1 MECENSEKQQ
11 CTSNEAKS
19 EKRRFVVQ
27 AGAKVEPA
35 KTLKEIRSHV
45 QQILDRSLKIST
57 LIGSGASYGAIPLM
71 GQTFQAFKD
80 DIENDSENSTLK
92 NDFDSV
98 FQEFVAPRQG
108 APDRKND
115 IEAFMTWLSQRTAI
129 MASGEK
135 DNKYSKVLNAL
146 LSRFN
151 DSVSQVDYE
160 ARVNS
165 VDEVKALYQRFLLGL
180 GYSREILARRERTI
194 FDVVNLFTT
203 NYDLFHEYALLESG
217 FLYTDGFSD
226 GLKNEFSAKHF
237 HRRPVDLDDRFRD
250 RVQPVNP
257 FFRLFKLHGSVDWI
271 QLNANT
277 SRPNSTVRASRFYS
291 KNGED
296 SERHNSS
303 NESLIKPMSS
313 KYVLTQ
319 GEPFS
324 DLFREFVNILGEPD
338 TVLFV
343 AGYGFGDEHV
353 NNLIY
358 HALQRS
364 DFLLYAFVENPSG
377 GPDGLNKFI
386 DQNNKTN
393 AIFVYPDDT
402 SIPGKFMTF
411 DDVVTCFQPE
421 GIASTNS
428 GGESGVSNAN

>member
-1 MECENSEKQQ
+1 MEYKYRDEPQHDNDE
-11 CTSNEAKS
+11 TIS
-19 EKRRFVVQ
+19 EKRKFIVRTRTKDEI
-27 AGAKVEPA
+27 ANLE
-35 KTLKEIRSHV
+35 EIRSHV
-45 QQILDRSLKIST
+45 QRILDRSLKIST

-71 GQTFQAFKD
+71 EQTFQTFKED
-80 DIENDSENSTLK
+80 TKDSELK

-98 FQEFVAPRQG
+98 FQEFTAPSQG
-108 APDRKND
+108 VHNREND
-115 IEAFMTWLSQRTAI
+115 LEAFMTWLSQR
-129 MASGEK
+129 ASNMPTGNNE
-135 DNKYSKVLNAL
+135 DRYSKVLNAL

-151 DSVSQVDYE
+151 
-160 ARVNS
+160 NS
-165 VDEVKALYQRFLLGL
+165 VRQVNYETKLDKVYEVKRLYQRFIQGL

-257 FFRLFKLHGSVDWI
+257 FFRLFKLHGSIDWM
-271 QLNANT
+271 QLNAT
-277 SRPNSTVRASRFYS
+277 ASRPHSTVRVSQFHS
-291 KNGED
+291 KNSGALGSPD
-296 SERHNSS
+296 SA

-313 KYVLTQ
+313 KYVITQ

-377 GPDGLNKFI
+377 GSDGLNKFI
-386 DQNNKTN
+386 DQNNKHN
-393 AIFVYPDDT
+393 AIFVFPNYT
-402 SIPGKFMTF
+402 SKPEKFMTF
-411 DDVVTCFQPE
+411 AEVVDCFAPE
-421 GIASTNS
+421 STASINTDE
-428 GGESGVSNAN
+428 ESGVSNAN

>member
-1 MECENSEKQQ
+1 MR
-11 CTSNEAKS
+11 NES
-19 EKRRFVVQ
+19 
-27 AGAKVEPA
+27 AGLQRPDNNGTESANRKFTVRTAGKDSEPA
-35 KTLKEIRSHV
+35 KTLKEIRCEV
-45 QQILDRSLKIST
+45 QRILDRSLKIST

-71 GQTFQAFKD
+71 GQTFQTFKED
-80 DIENDSENSTLK
+80 TESGALK
-92 NDFDSV
+92 DDFDSV
-98 FQEFVAPRQG
+98 FQKFKAPPQG
-108 APDRKND
+108 SPNREND

-129 MASGEK
+129 VTSGEK
-135 DNKYSKVLNAL
+135 DDKYSKVLSAL

-151 DSVSQVDYE
+151 DSVRQVDYE
-160 ARVNS
+160 TGEDS
-165 VDEVKALYQRFLLGL
+165 VDKVKRLYQRFIQGL

-271 QLNANT
+271 QLNAT
-277 SRPNSTVRASRFYS
+277 ASRPHSTVRISQFHS
-291 KNGED
+291 KNTGD
-296 SERHNSS
+296 SASPDCANA
-303 NESLIKPMSS
+303 SLIKPMSS

-364 DFLLYAFVENPSG
+364 DFLLYAFVENPSD
-377 GPDGLNKFI
+377 GPAGLNKFI
-386 DQNNKTN
+386 AQNSKHN
-393 AIFVYPDDT
+393 AIFVYPNDT
-402 SIPGKFMTF
+402 STPGRFMTF
-411 DDVVTCFQPE
+411 AEVVDCFAAE
-421 GIASTNS
+421 STGSINTDQ
-428 GGESGVSNAN
+428 ESGIYNAN